1 VIDAADIDRAY
12 AAIVGQVVRTPLIA
26 SRHLSSLAGAEV
38 GLKLETLQ
46 ATGAYKERGALNKLL
61 SLTEAERSRGVI
73 AASAGNHGQA
83 VAYHAKRLSISAK
96 IVMPLRTPLVKFTA
110 TQSHGAEIVL
120 HGQTYDDAYAR
131 CVELANEDQRVLI
144 HPFDD
149 PLVIAGQ
156 GTIAVELLKERR
168 GSAPQVTIDTV
179 LCPIGGG
186 GLIAGI
192 STYFKAISPS
202 TKVIGVEAEACPAM
216 YRSVNEGRIVKLD
229 RAQSLADG
237 IAVKSVGE
245 ITFEIVKRNV
255 DEILL
260 ANEDDIARA
269 VLSLLE
275 GSKLVTEGAGAI
287 AVAALMRYA
296 ERFAGQRVVCI
307 VSGGNIDVNVIH
319 RIISR
324 GLAASGRVITLRLR
338 FSDVAG
344 SMNVALDVLSGL
356 QTNILG
362 IAHHRFDA
370 RTPYGHVDTTLTLE
384 TKGREHADEI
394 RAVMTQHGFLIRD
407 ADTDLE

>member
-1 VIDAADIDRAY
+1 LRPFSDRTGFAMTLAFEDILAAKDRLQGH
-12 AAIVGQVVRTPLIA
+12 VERTPCRH
-26 SRHLSSLAGAEV
+26 SRTLSEITGAEV
-38 GLKLETLQ
+38 WVKFENLQ
-46 ATGAYKERGALNKLL
+46 FTAAYKERGALNKLL

-96 IVMPLRTPLVKFTA
+96 IVMPLRTPLVKVTA

-296 ERFAGQRVVCI
+296 ERFAGQRVVFI
-307 VSGGNIDVNVIH
+307 V
-319 RIISR
+319 
-324 GLAASGRVITLRLR
+324 
-338 FSDVAG
+338 
-344 SMNVALDVLSGL
+344 
-356 QTNILG
+356 
-362 IAHHRFDA
+362 
-370 RTPYGHVDTTLTLE
+370 
-384 TKGREHADEI
+384 
-394 RAVMTQHGFLIRD
+394 
-407 ADTDLE
+407 